1 MTISRD
7 EIVDIFQQLQHSTIL
22 PKFSWFR
29 WIINFLERCA
39 FLDISPKAEIAK
51 RWNLQSW
58 PFVVLNNTP
67 KRLSSFHAKGQVAS
81 WKLKKI
87 AQSQKL
93 SRLVGSRG
101 NLSGV
106 ISRKVTQVSRDPI
119 FWCVNKTRLAY
130 IVHFPCQKASSGGLS
145 KHLPLPHP

>member
-7 EIVDIFQQLQHSTIL
+7 EIFDIFQQLQHSTIL

-39 FLDISPKAEIAK
+39 FLDISKSRNRKVLKFAELTIRSTK
-51 RWNLQSW
+51 QHTQTI
-58 PFVVLNNTP
+58 VL
-67 KRLSSFHAKGQVAS
+67 LSCIGAGGL
-81 WKLKKI
+81 LKIEKI
-87 AQSQKL
+87 AQSQKM

-106 ISRKVTQVSRDPI
+106 ITRKVTQVSWDPI